1 MLPRPRIRLPLWSV
15 PVIVLALYVARSLVR
30 GSWALEMPMD
40 VVLVVMTAVVM
51 VAVWRLRAMAA
62 EDEPDGVEDEDDR
75 GASRDDAESPTR

>member
-15 PVIVLALYVARSLVR
+15 PVIVLALYVARSLIR

-62 EDEPDGVEDEDDR
+62 E
-75 GASRDDAESPTR
+75 SDA